1 MRVGQGSGA
10 SARLVLTWLLLAS
23 FAMVAAC
30 GGNVGNNAG
39 TSQTKVAFIPIGPI
53 TDKSWSQSGYTG
65 LMKAKADFNLQIAF
79 SEQAVPPADAERIAR
94 TYVSQGYKLIVFD
107 SAQFMDAAKAVS
119 AANPSLWF
127 CVGGAIVSSPPSN
140 VCSYDPQAQQGAF
153 LAGATAGLMTKT
165 GRLGLVGGFAFPQ
178 LTRQLEGFKLG
189 ARYVKPDVKFQ
200 EVYINNWDDPAKGKS
215 AANALIAAGADVVFA
230 ATDQAS
236 QGVFTA
242 AEEHGVYAVASYINQ
257 NSLAPKTILGS
268 VQYDLS
274 ALVYSSIQHYV
285 QKDIS
290 TSGYTAGLEKGVGL
304 VAYNSQ
310 LLPASVVSKV
320 DSIKQDII
328 SGKVKVPSTEA
339 LGTPGAS
346 TKIDIASLTS

>member
-1 MRVGQGSGA
+1 MRVTQGRGRV
-10 SARLVLTWLLLAS
+10 ARVVLTWLLLSSLA
-23 FAMVAAC
+23 VIAAC
-30 GGNVGNNAG
+30 GGNGGANPAA
-39 TSQTKVAFIPIGPI
+39 TQTKVAFIPVGPI

-65 LMKAKADFNLQIAF
+65 LMKAKADFNLQVAF

-94 TYVSQGYKLIVFD
+94 TYVSQGYKLIIFD
-107 SAQFMDAAKAVS
+107 SAQFVTAAKAVS

-140 VCSYDPQAQQGAF
+140 VCSYDPLAQQGAF

-200 EVYINNWDDPAKGKS
+200 EVYINNWDDPAKGKD

-236 QGVFTA
+236 QGVFAA
-242 AEEHGVYAVASYINQ
+242 AEQRGVYAVASYIDQ

-274 ALVYSSIQHYV
+274 SLVYSSIQHYV
-285 QKDIS
+285 QKDIG
-290 TSGYTAGLEKGVGL
+290 TGGYTAGLEKGVGL
-304 VAYNSQ
+304 MAYNNQ
-310 LLPASVVSKV
+310 LLPTAVVSKI
-320 DSIKQDII
+320 DSIKQNII
-328 SGKVKVPSTEA
+328 SGKIKIPGTDA

-346 TKIDIASLTS
+346 SKIDIASLTS